1 MGANK
6 LEAYEIEVVNRS
18 DIQEADY
25 NPRVIKENSRKK
37 LVKFLKTNGLWS
49 PLIVNKR
56 NMTLVSGHQRLS
68 CMDTVLRKNDYDITV
83 SMIDVDEKT
92 EISGNLFL
100 NNVSAQGEYDP
111 FLLEGIAELCPEIDF
126 VIDAG
131 FDQSDIDV
139 LLGVAEGKET
149 VSEEIDEAT
158 KDKFREIKKK
168 DRESKKEANAESGD
182 YSLNDIDYT
191 VSFVFPNNREKARFM
206 ENIRKPLN
214 EKFLKSTILFDIY
227 EHKFNL

>member
-158 KDKFREIKKK
+158 KDKFREIRKK

-191 VSFVFPNNREKARFM
+191 VSFVFPNNREKTKFM

>member
-100 NNVSAQGEYDP
+100 NNVSAQGEFDP
-111 FLLEGIAELCPEIDF
+111 FLLEGIAEICPEIDF

-191 VSFVFPNNREKARFM
+191 VSFVFPNNREKTKFM

>member
-191 VSFVFPNNREKARFM
+191 VSFVFPNNREKTKFM